1 MVSFVLCLAF
11 ESPMMALE
19 KILFGKI
26 LNKSKKKT
34 PKPNEEPD
42 ISVIPESRCNKTGTL
57 DRIISE
63 EQQGTFNEKL

>member
-1 MVSFVLCLAF
+1 
-11 ESPMMALE
+11 MMALE

-34 PKPNEEPD
+34 PKSNEEPD
-42 ISVIPESRCNKTGTL
+42 ISVIPESSCNKTGIL

-63 EQQGTFNEKL
+63 KEKDTFNEKL